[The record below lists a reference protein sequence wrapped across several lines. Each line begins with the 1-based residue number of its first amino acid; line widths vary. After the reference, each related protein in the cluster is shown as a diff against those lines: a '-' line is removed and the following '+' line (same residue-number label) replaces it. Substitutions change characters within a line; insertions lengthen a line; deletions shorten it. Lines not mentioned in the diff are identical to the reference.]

1 MYAADP
7 APDSTFISRA
17 AAASLMAVSG
27 TSATR
32 RSSGAVSLGVPTFTS
47 CGLYPI
53 GGLNTGFGLH
63 VRVKSQSAADDQV
76 TNQIINDLTIQAA
89 TVNGS
94 GSQTANLIL
103 TRAIFHMGIPV
114 APKNVFPSNIEG
126 LPTWYQLRVT
136 PQGHMARRDQVDILI
151 AFNPATW
158 HQDLRTV
165 RPGGVVV
172 HEEVFS
178 TADARPDVTY
188 YPVPFS
194 KLAKSKIQN
203 DTLRKQLANMIYV
216 GVVAGLLGIPWDA
229 LEHAVTR
236 QFLSKPKAVPLNLD
250 AIKVGFDYWQDNFSK
265 KDPYRLEAM
274 SGVVD
279 QKVLVEGNQAAAL
292 GALMGGVTVAAW
304 YPITPSSSLCENL
317 IAYAERFRTDP
328 ETGEKRIAVV
338 QAEDE
343 LAAVGMAIGAGW
355 AGARA
360 MTSTSG
366 PGISLMAE
374 FAGLGYYAEVPVVIF
389 DIQRI
394 GPSTGLPTRTSQADV
409 GFAYTLSHG
418 DTKHLVLLPGTVEEC
433 YEFARDAF
441 DYADRFQTPVFV
453 LSDLDLGMNL
463 WMTPAFTYPDKPFDR
478 GKVLSKA
485 DLERL
490 AGEWARYRDVDGDG
504 VPFRTLPGT
513 DHPAAGYF
521 TRGSGHDEHAR
532 NTESAEAYAA
542 NMDRLSRK
550 FETARAA
557 LPAPVIDE
565 STGSKI
571 GLIAF
576 GSTHAAVL
584 ESRSA
589 LEAAKLPV
597 DYLRIRALPLSAQVV
612 EFVSRHE
619 RVYVIEQNR
628 DGQVYDLLR
637 LALPP
642 ALVDR
647 LRSIRHYDGQPI
659 PADAITEPL
668 LESEAIPA

>member
-1 MYAADP
+1 M
-7 APDSTFISRA
+7 T
-17 AAASLMAVSG
+17 
-27 TSATR
+27 
-32 RSSGAVSLGVPTFTS
+32 
-47 CGLYPI
+47 
-53 GGLNTGFGLH
+53 
-63 VRVKSQSAADDQV
+63 Q
-76 TNQIINDLTIQAA
+76 QIINDLTIQAA

-94 GSQTANLIL
+94 GSQTANLVL

-136 PQGHMARRDQVDILI
+136 PEGHMARSDKVDILI

-158 HQDLRTV
+158 HQDLTTV
-165 RPGGVVV
+165 RAGGVVI

-178 TADARPDVTY
+178 TADVRADVVY

-194 KLAKSKIQN
+194 KLAKSKIQS
-203 DTLRKQLANMIYV
+203 DTLRKQLANMLYV
-216 GVVAGLLGIPWDA
+216 GVVAGLLGIPWEA
-229 LEHAVTR
+229 LEHAVKR
-236 QFLSKPKAVPLNLD
+236 QFLSKPKAVQVNLD
-250 AIKVGFDYWQDNFSK
+250 AIKVGYDYWQDNFSK
-265 KDPYRLEAM
+265 TDAYRLEPM

-279 QKVLVEGNQAAAL
+279 GKVLVEGNQAAAL

-328 ETGEKRIAVV
+328 KTGEKLISVV

-355 AGARA
+355 AGARS

-374 FAGLGYYAEVPVVIF
+374 FAGLAYYAEVPVVIF

-409 GFAYTLSHG
+409 AFAFTLSHG
-418 DTKHLVLLPGTVEEC
+418 DTRHIVLLPGTVEEC

-463 WMTPAFTYPDKPFDR
+463 WMTPEFKFPEKPFDR
-478 GKVLSKA
+478 GKILSKQ
-485 DLERL
+485 DLEKL
-490 AGEWARYRDVDGDG
+490 AGEWGRYKDVDGDG
-504 VPFRTLPGT
+504 VTYRTLPGT

-521 TRGSGHDEHAR
+521 TRGSGHDEFAR
-532 NTESAEAYAA
+532 YTESAEAYAR
-542 NMDRLSRK
+542 NMDRLTHK
-550 FETARAA
+550 LETARGE
-557 LPAPVIDE
+557 LPAPVLDE
-565 STGSKI
+565 SSNSAV

-576 GSTHAAVL
+576 GSTHAAVV
-584 ESRSA
+584 EAREA
-589 LEAAKLPV
+589 LAAAGTPV
-597 DYLRIRALPLSAQVV
+597 DYLRLRALPLSDEVAA
-612 EFVSRHE
+612 FVLRHE
-619 RVYVIEQNR
+619 RVYVVEQNR
-628 DGQVYDLLR
+628 DGQVYDIVR

-642 ALVDR
+642 ELVGR
-647 LRSIRHYDGQPI
+647 VHSIRHYNGQPI
-659 PADAITEPL
+659 PAAAITEPL
-668 LESEAIPA
+668 QQAEAVPA

>member
-1 MYAADP
+1 MTD
-7 APDSTFISRA
+7 
-17 AAASLMAVSG
+17 
-27 TSATR
+27 
-32 RSSGAVSLGVPTFTS
+32 
-47 CGLYPI
+47 
-53 GGLNTGFGLH
+53 
-63 VRVKSQSAADDQV
+63 
-76 TNQIINDLTIQAA
+76 QIINDLTIQAA

-151 AFNPATW
+151 AFNVATW

-172 HEEVFS
+172 HEEAFS
-178 TADARPDVTY
+178 TADARTDVTY

-216 GVVAGLLGIPWDA
+216 GVVAGLLGIPWEA
-229 LEHAVTR
+229 LDHAVKR
-236 QFLSKPKAVPLNLD
+236 QFLSKPRAVQVNLD

-265 KDPYRLEAM
+265 QDPYRLEPL

-279 QKVLVEGNQAAAL
+279 GKVLVEGNQAAAL

-317 IAYAERFRTDP
+317 IAYSDRFRTDP
-328 ETGEKRIAVV
+328 ANGQKRIAVV

-343 LAAVGMAIGAGW
+343 LAALGMAIGAGW

-463 WMTPAFTYPDKPFDR
+463 WMTPEFKYPERSFDR
-478 GKVLSKA
+478 GKVLTKS

-504 VPFRTLPGT
+504 VPYRTLPGT

-521 TRGSGHDEHAR
+521 TRGSGHDEHAKY
-532 NTESAEAYAA
+532 TESAEAYAA

-565 STGSKI
+565 TANSPI

-576 GSTHAAVL
+576 GSTHAAVV
-584 ESRSA
+584 EAREA
-589 LEAAKLPV
+589 LAAARRPV
-597 DYLRIRALPLSAQVV
+597 DYLRVRALPLSAEVV
-612 EFVSRHE
+612 DFVSRHE
-619 RVYVIEQNR
+619 RVYVVEQNR
-628 DGQVYDLLR
+628 DGQVFDLIR

-642 ALVDR
+642 ALVAR
-647 LRSIRHYDGQPI
+647 LRSVRHYDGQPI
-659 PADAITEPL
+659 PADAIIEPL
-668 LESEAIPA
+668 LESEAVPA

>member
-1 MYAADP
+1 M
-7 APDSTFISRA
+7 
-17 AAASLMAVSG
+17 
-27 TSATR
+27 TS
-32 RSSGAVSLGVPTFTS
+32 
-47 CGLYPI
+47 
-53 GGLNTGFGLH
+53 
-63 VRVKSQSAADDQV
+63 
-76 TNQIINDLTIQAA
+76 QITNDLTIQAA

-172 HEEVFS
+172 HEEVYS
-178 TADARPDVTY
+178 NADVRADVTY

-216 GVVAGLLGIPWDA
+216 GVVAGLLGIPWES
-229 LEHAVTR
+229 LEHAVKR
-236 QFLSKPKAVPLNLD
+236 QFLSKPKAVQVNLD
-250 AIKVGFDYWQDNFSK
+250 AIKVGYDYWQDNFSK
-265 KDPYRLEAM
+265 KDPYRLEPM
-274 SGVVD
+274 TGVVD
-279 QKVLVEGNQAAAL
+279 NKVLVEGNQAAAL

-317 IAYAERFRTDP
+317 IAYSERFRTDP
-328 ETGEKRIAVV
+328 KTGEKRIAVV

-409 GFAYTLSHG
+409 AFAYTLSHG

-433 YEFARDAF
+433 YEFGRDAF

-463 WMTPAFTYPDKPFDR
+463 WMTPEFKYPDKPFDR

-504 VPFRTLPGT
+504 VPYRTLPGT
-513 DHPAAGYF
+513 DHAAAGFF

-532 NTESAEAYAA
+532 YTESAEAYAA

-557 LPAPVIDE
+557 LPAPIVDE
-565 STGSKI
+565 SAGSGI

-576 GSTHAAVL
+576 GSTHAAVV
-584 ESRSA
+584 EARQA
-589 LEAAKLPV
+589 LQAAKRPV
-597 DYLRIRALPLSAQVV
+597 DYLRVRALPLSAEVV
-612 EFVSRHE
+612 AFVSRHE
-619 RVYVIEQNR
+619 RVYVVEQNR
-628 DGQVYDLLR
+628 DGQVFDLIR

-642 ALVDR
+642 ELVDR
-647 LRSIRHYDGQPI
+647 LRSIRYYDGQPI
-659 PADAITEPL
+659 PADAIIEPL
-668 LESEAIPA
+668 LESEAVPA

>member
-1 MYAADP
+1 L
-7 APDSTFISRA
+7 TELI
-17 AAASLMAVSG
+17 
-27 TSATR
+27 T
-32 RSSGAVSLGVPTFTS
+32 
-47 CGLYPI
+47 
-53 GGLNTGFGLH
+53 
-63 VRVKSQSAADDQV
+63 
-76 TNQIINDLTIQAA
+76 NDLTIQAA

-103 TRAIFHMGIPV
+103 TRAIFKMGIPV

-136 PQGHMARRDQVDILI
+136 PEGHMARSDKVDILI
-151 AFNPATW
+151 AYNPATW
-158 HQDLRTV
+158 HQDLKTV
-165 RPGGVVV
+165 RAGGVVV
-172 HEEVFS
+172 HEEAFS
-178 TADARPDVTY
+178 TADVRTDVTY

-194 KLAKSKIQN
+194 KLAKAKIQS
-203 DTLRKQLANMIYV
+203 DTLRKQLANMLYV
-216 GVVAGLLGIPWDA
+216 GVVGGVLGIPFDA
-229 LEHAVTR
+229 LEHAVKR
-236 QFLSKPKAVPLNLD
+236 QFLAKPKAVQVNLD

-265 KDPYRLEAM
+265 TDPYRLVPM
-274 SGVVD
+274 TGVVD
-279 QKVLVEGNQAAAL
+279 GKVLVEGNQAAAM
-292 GALMGGVTVAAW
+292 GALMGGVTVVAW

-317 IAYAERFRTDP
+317 IAYADRFRTDP
-328 ETGEKRIAVV
+328 ATGEKRIAVV

-343 LAAVGMAIGAGW
+343 LAALGMAIGAGW

-374 FAGLGYYAEVPVVIF
+374 FAGLAYYAEVPVVIF

-418 DTKHLVLLPGTVEEC
+418 DTKHLVLLPGNVEEC

-463 WMTPAFTYPDKPFDR
+463 WMTPSFKYPDKPFDR
-478 GKVLSKA
+478 GKVLAKE

-490 AGEWARYRDVDGDG
+490 AGDWGRYRDADGDG
-504 VPFRTLPGT
+504 VTYRTIPGT

-521 TRGSGHDEHAR
+521 TRGSGHDENAR
-532 NTESAEAYAA
+532 YTESAEAYER
-542 NMDRLSRK
+542 NMDRLLRK
-550 FETARAA
+550 FETARHA

-565 STGSKI
+565 IAKSPI

-576 GSTHAAVL
+576 GSTDSAVI
-584 ESRSA
+584 ESREA
-589 LEAAKLPV
+589 LAAAGRPV
-597 DYLRIRALPLSAQVV
+597 DYLRLRALPISDDVAA
-612 EFVSRHE
+612 FVDRHE

-628 DGQVYDLLR
+628 DGQIYDLIR

-642 ALVDR
+642 DLVKR

-668 LESEAIPA
+668 AESEAIPA

>member
-1 MYAADP
+1 V
-7 APDSTFISRA
+7 T
-17 AAASLMAVSG
+17 
-27 TSATR
+27 
-32 RSSGAVSLGVPTFTS
+32 
-47 CGLYPI
+47 
-53 GGLNTGFGLH
+53 
-63 VRVKSQSAADDQV
+63 DQI
-76 TNQIINDLTIQAA
+76 TNDLTIQAA

-151 AFNPATW
+151 AFNVATW
-158 HQDLRTV
+158 HQDLKTV

-172 HEEVFS
+172 HEEAFS
-178 TADARPDVTY
+178 TAEARTDVTY

-216 GVVAGLLGIPWDA
+216 GVVAGLLGIPWEA
-229 LEHAVTR
+229 LDHAVRR
-236 QFLSKPKAVPLNLD
+236 QFLTKPKAVQVNLD

-265 KDPYRLEAM
+265 TDPYRLEPM
-274 SGVVD
+274 TGVVEG
-279 QKVLVEGNQAAAL
+279 KVLVEGNQAAAL

-317 IAYAERFRTDP
+317 VAYADRFRTDP
-328 ETGEKRIAVV
+328 KTGEKRIAVV

-355 AGARA
+355 AGARS

-374 FAGLGYYAEVPVVIF
+374 FAGLAYYAEVPVVIF

-394 GPSTGLPTRTSQADV
+394 GPSTGLPTRTSQADI

-418 DTKHLVLLPGTVEEC
+418 DTKHLLLLPGTVEEC

-463 WMTPAFTYPDKPFDR
+463 WMTPEFKYPDKPFDR

-504 VPFRTLPGT
+504 VPYRTLPGT

-521 TRGSGHDEHAR
+521 TRGSGHDERAR
-532 NTESAEAYAA
+532 YTESAEAYAA

-550 FETARAA
+550 FETARTA
-557 LPAPVIDE
+557 LPSPEIDE
-565 STGSKI
+565 SSGSSV

-576 GSTHAAVL
+576 GSTHAAVV
-584 ESRSA
+584 EARQA
-589 LEAAKLPV
+589 LAAAGRPV
-597 DYLRIRALPLSAQVV
+597 DYLRLRALPLSPQVV
-612 EFVSRHE
+612 DFVARHD
-619 RVYVIEQNR
+619 RVYVVEQNR
-628 DGQVYDLLR
+628 DGQMYDLIR

-642 ALVDR
+642 DLVSR

-659 PADAITEPL
+659 PADAIIEPL
-668 LESEAIPA
+668 LESEAVPA

>member
-1 MYAADP
+1 M
-7 APDSTFISRA
+7 T
-17 AAASLMAVSG
+17 
-27 TSATR
+27 
-32 RSSGAVSLGVPTFTS
+32 
-47 CGLYPI
+47 
-53 GGLNTGFGLH
+53 
-63 VRVKSQSAADDQV
+63 DQ
-76 TNQIINDLTIQAA
+76 ILNDLTIQAA

-94 GSQTANLIL
+94 GSQTANLVL

-136 PQGHMARRDQVDILI
+136 PQGHMARRDQVDILV
-151 AFNPATW
+151 AFNVATW
-158 HQDLRTV
+158 RQDLETV

-172 HEEVFS
+172 HEEAFS
-178 TADARPDVTY
+178 TAEARTDVTY

-194 KLAKSKIQN
+194 KLAKSKIQS

-216 GVVAGLLGIPWDA
+216 GVVAGLLGIPWEA
-229 LEHAVTR
+229 LDHAVRR
-236 QFLSKPKAVPLNLD
+236 QFLSKPKAVQVNLD
-250 AIKVGFDYWQDNFSK
+250 AMKVGFDYWQDNFSK
-265 KDPYRLEAM
+265 QDPYRLEPM
-274 SGVVD
+274 TGVVD
-279 QKVLVEGNQAAAL
+279 GKVLVEGNQAAAL

-317 IAYAERFRTDP
+317 IAYSDRFRVDP
-328 ETGEKRIAVV
+328 ETGEKRIAIV

-343 LAAVGMAIGAGW
+343 LAALGMAIGAGW

-394 GPSTGLPTRTSQADV
+394 GPSTGLPTRTSQADI

-463 WMTPAFTYPDKPFDR
+463 WMTPEFKYPDKPFDR

-490 AGEWARYRDVDGDG
+490 GGEWARYRDVDGDG
-504 VPFRTLPGT
+504 VPYRTLPGT

-532 NTESAEAYAA
+532 YTESAHAYEA
-542 NMDRLSRK
+542 NMDRLSHK

-565 STGSKI
+565 STHSPI

-576 GSTHAAVL
+576 GSTHAAVV
-584 ESRSA
+584 EARQA
-589 LEAAKLPV
+589 LTAANRPV
-597 DYLRIRALPLSAQVV
+597 DYLRVRALPLSAQIV

-619 RVYVIEQNR
+619 RVYVVEQNR
-628 DGQVYDLLR
+628 DGQIYDLIR
-637 LALPP
+637 LALPSE
-642 ALVDR
+642 LVDR

-659 PADAITEPL
+659 PADSIIEPL
-668 LESEAIPA
+668 LESETVPV